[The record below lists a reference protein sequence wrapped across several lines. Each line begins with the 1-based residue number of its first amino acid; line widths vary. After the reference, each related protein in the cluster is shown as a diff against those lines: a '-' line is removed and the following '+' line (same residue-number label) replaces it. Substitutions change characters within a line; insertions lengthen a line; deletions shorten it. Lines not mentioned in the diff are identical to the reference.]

1 MVTRAMWNGSEH
13 YVLNITGCGLGCLC
27 AYGQRQCGYYTR
39 MHAVYTTESTLGRRE
54 TNTLD
59 TSGFILVRF

>member
-1 MVTRAMWNGSEH
+1 MDWDV
-13 YVLNITGCGLGCLC
+13 YVLMAKDNVAIIPS
-27 AYGQRQCGYYTR
+27 R